1 MKKIIIA
8 TATTAIATATVA
20 TFAVVSARKKIRM
33 ENLKTCI
40 HGTADSCK
48 VNARYA
54 KFNIDSKWLSI
65 DERDKFNDT
74 LKNLIGKVDPLVVK
88 ATESSDESELNQILL
103 ELENILQDIL
113 KLKDEA
119 FDLVLNHQRKGYDDF
134 LQSLNKTVL

>member
-8 TATTAIATATVA
+8 TATTAITTVA
-20 TFAVVSARKKIRM
+20 TFAIVSARKKTRI
-33 ENLKTCI
+33 ENLKI
-40 HGTADSCK
+40 HINGTADSCK

-65 DERDKFNDT
+65 NERDQFNDK
-74 LKNLIGKVDPLVVK
+74 LKNLIEKIDPLIVK
-88 ATESSDESELNQILL
+88 ADSSDESELHQILV

-119 FDLVLNHQRKGYDDF
+119 FDLALNNQRKGYDDF
-134 LQSLNKTVL
+134 LQSFKR

>member
-8 TATTAIATATVA
+8 TATTAITTVA
-20 TFAVVSARKKIRM
+20 TFAIVSARKKTRI
-33 ENLKTCI
+33 ENLKTHI
-40 HGTADSCK
+40 NGTADSCK

-65 DERDKFNDT
+65 NERDQFNDK
-74 LKNLIGKVDPLVVK
+74 LKNLIEKIDPLIVK
-88 ATESSDESELNQILL
+88 ADSSDESELHQILV

-119 FDLVLNHQRKGYDDF
+119 FDLTLNNQRKGYDDF
-134 LQSLNKTVL
+134 LQSFKR